1 MKSAYKESLRYI
13 ENARANLALS
23 GKDDRFY
30 ADVKYVQTASGIA
43 YLGMLKALDY
53 LFETRNIPRKRGR
66 KSIEYYQMNLAK
78 LDKKLLNHL
87 NNAYTILHIEGY
99 YGGITNIKAIESG
112 FDDVIS
118 IIDYIKEIE
127 NKE

>member
-1 MKSAYKESLRYI
+1 MKCAYKESLRYI
-13 ENARANLALS
+13 ENARANLALA

-53 LFETRNIPRKRGR
+53 LFEKRNIPKKRGR

-87 NNAYTILHIEGY
+87 NNEYTILHIEGN

-112 FDDVIS
+112 FDDAIS